1 MAKEKEFRPLGC
13 GAIVDDMHTRLDI
26 LHQRQAKLVTRMEEL
41 ERLTRERLDGMA
53 GRLDGPLTELLA
65 QQEVLLRKT
74 EEQEEES
81 ARIFINQNELLLSLQ
96 ESLDSL
102 REGIRQ
108 LSERHE
114 ALLRRVAGSNE
125 HA

>member
-1 MAKEKEFRPLGC
+1 MGKDREFRPVGC
-13 GAIVDDMHTRLDI
+13 GAIVEDIQTRLDM

-41 ERLTRERLDGMA
+41 ERMTRERLDILA
-53 GRLDGPLTELLA
+53 GRLDGQLTGLLA
-65 QQEVLLRKT
+65 QQEELLRKT

-96 ESLDSL
+96 ESLEWL

-114 ALLRRVAGSNE
+114 ALLRRVAGSIE
-125 HA
+125 RE